1 MKLEIIYEDDDF
13 VVVNKPS
20 GVLSIAD
27 RHNAELVSISGLLRE
42 KYHDIFTVHRIDK
55 ETSGCICFA
64 KNEHAHK
71 YLSMQFEK
79 RTIEKY
85 YLGIVHGTFEK
96 ESGVITDA
104 IMEHPVIKGKMIINQ
119 KQGKPSITEYKTVE
133 SFGSYSLVS
142 YKILTGRTHQ
152 IRLHSS
158 NLGHP
163 IVCDSLYGLTN
174 PVFISSLKKKY
185 NLSKDELEEKP
196 ILSRMALHAHRLL
209 FNNEKGQ
216 AIEVEAPLNKDM
228 NAMLKQCRK
237 WLK

>member
-1 MKLEIIYEDDDF
+1 MKLEIIFEDEDY

-27 RHNAELVSISGLLRE
+27 RHNTELVSIAKLLRE
-42 KYHDIFTVHRIDK
+42 RYDTIFTVHRIDK

-64 KNEHAHK
+64 KNEEAHK

-79 RTIEKY
+79 RSIEKV
-85 YLGIVHGTFEK
+85 YLGIVHGSFDQS
-96 ESGVITDA
+96 SGVIEDA

-119 KQGKPSITEYKTVE
+119 KQGKPSTTMYQTIEN
-133 SFGSYSLVS
+133 FGTYSLVEF
-142 YKILTGRTHQ
+142 KILTGRTHQ
-152 IRLHSS
+152 IRLHSA

-163 IVCDSLYGLTN
+163 IVCDALYGLTN

-196 ILSRMALHAHRLL
+196 ILNRLALHAYKLK

-216 AIEVEAPLNKDM
+216 SIEVEAPLSKDM